1 MQTRELKSGEILF
14 REGDKSDLAYLVD
27 SGAVEILSG
36 YPSDIRRL
44 AVIGPGEVFGEM
56 SLVEDRPRS
65 LTARVVTAGQAT
77 TLGRQDFEQY
87 LLQDPQKCRRY
98 LRSLFERLRELNARL
113 EEQERDRPLRSAA
126 TGTEVWLFPL
136 TPRAAAALSEKG
148 YRVDRFP
155 FRMGRA
161 AEPHEQEAL
170 DLNDLWLLD
179 SRPFRVSRNHLA
191 IDLVDDRVVVIDR
204 GSYLGTIVNDQ
215 VIGGK
220 RQVRERPLKDGDNVL
235 VVGDAQSP
243 FQFKIQVKR
252 TAVQNVQT
260 HRPED
265 QAVVS
270 EQPG

>member
-1 MQTRELKSGEILF
+1 MQTRALKSGEILF
-14 REGDKSDLAYLVD
+14 REGDKSDLAYLVE

-36 YPSDIRRL
+36 YPDEPRRL

-65 LTARVVTAGQAT
+65 LTARVATEGQAT
-77 TLGRQDFEQY
+77 TLGRQDFEQF
-87 LLQDPQKCRRY
+87 LLQDPQKCKRY

-113 EEQERDRPLRSAA
+113 EEHERDRPIRG
-126 TGTEVWLFPL
+126 GTQGVEVWLFPL
-136 TPRAAAALSEKG
+136 TPRASAALSEKG
-148 YRVDRFP
+148 YRLDRFP
-155 FRMGRA
+155 FRIGRA
-161 AEPHEQEAL
+161 AEPHEPEAL

-204 GSYLGTIVNDQ
+204 GSFLGTIVNDN

-220 RQVRERPLKDGDNVL
+220 RQVRERPLQDGDNLL

-243 FQFKIQVKR
+243 FQFKVQVKR
-252 TAVQNVQT
+252 STA
-260 HRPED
+260 
-265 QAVVS
+265 
-270 EQPG
+270 